1 MGIRLLLM
9 GILLL
14 LMGIL
19 LLLMGI
25 LLLLM
30 GILLLLMGIALLLM
44 GIGLFLMGI
53 GRRLTTG
60 RGPSV
65 RRRRVILRRI
75 RVRHRASLHDGCGGA
90 HSLAFKTIPVESGTR
105 DSDDRQE
112 KLDDRMKSTSPQ
124 AANGSQTQHT
134 PAPSPAHSQ

>member
-1 MGIRLLLM
+1 MLPTVRGLTTVGRLLLV

-14 LMGIL
+14 LMGIGL
-19 LLLMGI
+19 L
-25 LLLLM
+25 
-30 GILLLLMGIALLLM
+30 
-44 GIGLFLMGI
+44 LMGI

-65 RRRRVILRRI
+65 RRRRVVLRGI

-90 HSLAFKTIPVESGTR
+90 HSLAFKTIPVERPTR

-112 KLDDRMKSTSPQ
+112 KLDDRMKSSSPHR
-124 AANGSQTQHT
+124 ANRPTQPHKSPT
-134 PAPSPAHSQ
+134 KPPPRAPGPARPPLRAHRPA